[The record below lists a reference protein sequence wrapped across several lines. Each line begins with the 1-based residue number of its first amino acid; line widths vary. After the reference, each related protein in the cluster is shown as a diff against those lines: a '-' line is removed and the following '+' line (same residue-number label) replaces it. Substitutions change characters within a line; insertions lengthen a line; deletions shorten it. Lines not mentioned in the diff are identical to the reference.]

1 MLKMDN
7 HGNVMEEMKQ
17 LMSMSLYE
25 FISGEEDMDLTMF
38 TNLCMN
44 NLDAV
49 DINLIYRGKIRL
61 QKLLICFRK
70 VYIEFV
76 NFNGRSDPFF
86 VQSSSSNVC
95 NIQ

>member
-1 MLKMDN
+1 MDKQEN
-7 HGNVMEEMKQ
+7 TMEEMKQ

-25 FISGEEDMDLTMF
+25 YISGEEDMDLTMF

-44 NLDAV
+44 NLDA
-49 DINLIYRGKIRL
+49 ININVLYRGKIRL

-76 NFNGRSDPFF
+76 NFNGHSDPFF
-86 VQSSSSNVC
+86 AQSSSSNVC

>member
-1 MLKMDN
+1 MEN
-7 HGNVMEEMKQ
+7 HGNTMEEMKQ

-25 FISGEEDMDLTMF
+25 YLSAEEDVDLTML

-44 NLDAV
+44 NLDDI
-49 DINLIYRGKIRL
+49 DINLVYRGKLRL

-76 NFNGRSDPFF
+76 NFNGHSDPFF

>member
-1 MLKMDN
+1 MDN
-7 HGNVMEEMKQ
+7 HGNVMEEMKE

-25 FISGEEDMDLTMF
+25 YISGEEDMDLTMF

-76 NFNGRSDPFF
+76 NFNGHGDPFF
-86 VQSSSSNVC
+86 VQSPSSNVC

>member
-7 HGNVMEEMKQ
+7 QEKTTEEIKQ
-17 LMSMSLYE
+17 LMEMSLYE
-25 FISGEEDMDLTMF
+25 YISGEEDMDLTMF

-44 NLDAV
+44 NLDTI
-49 DINLIYRGKIRL
+49 DINLIYRGKMRL
-61 QKLLICFRK
+61 QKLLLCFREIT
-70 VYIEFV
+70 IESV
-76 NFNGRSDPFF
+76 NSNGHSDPYF